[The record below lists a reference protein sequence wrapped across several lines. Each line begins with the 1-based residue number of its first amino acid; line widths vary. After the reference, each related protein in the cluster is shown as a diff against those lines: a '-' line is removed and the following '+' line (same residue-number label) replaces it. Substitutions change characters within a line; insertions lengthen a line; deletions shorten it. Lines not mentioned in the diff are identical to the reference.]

1 MRPRLLLCLLY
12 CLPGLARADV
22 LPPDLAAIYL
32 KAREN
37 PKAYD
42 RADQFCDGRS
52 IGSPCEIP
60 GNPFEG
66 GGSGHCTQD
75 INSASRSLDAL
86 CKLDDPPLIDRQTPE
101 GGFQVSKELCDMAS
115 KNPDLASN
123 LRSMD
128 VRCDLPPATLTPDRF
143 CQGRKPSFCFL
154 TSLQKSSTKPIRPLP
169 TAKTSVSAI
178 GNRPCASSRRAA
190 ATNRTV
196 TEIRI
201 ARMKQIP
208 PMIGVPSLDLCQRG
222 PISRIRTPAL

>member
-1 MRPRLLLCLLY
+1 MRPRLLLCLLC

-143 CQGRKPSFCFL
+143 CQGRKPGDACQVQLRQADRNLSFAGRCTEETQERRFY
-154 TSLQKSSTKPIRPLP
+154 IY
-169 TAKTSVSAI
+169 
-178 GNRPCASSRRAA
+178 GNRY
-190 ATNRTV
+190 
-196 TEIRI
+196 
-201 ARMKQIP
+201 KQRQ
-208 PMIGVPSLDLCQRG
+208 VLLCQ
-222 PISRIRTPAL
+222 PEHPVIRDYRRSSPPGWLKKLFE